1 MTVDATTQVT
11 CAYYNGTSAIP
22 HKVQVSLYG
31 DALSILDP
39 ESEEPKEIYFPYTQ
53 CRYVKLEEQAFV
65 YLQPSYASYL
75 VVPVQHN
82 LYLQLLSK
90 ISSEQT
96 SWFQRLYKKN
106 GVALLFA
113 FLIAAAA
120 MLFIGYKTVPP
131 LLVTFIPVQEEIKWG
146 NQFYE
151 SIVSDKEIDSSATE
165 LVKKITEHY
174 SMSNQYPIKVAVV
187 EDTTVNA
194 FAMPGGHIV
203 IYSGII
209 CTMKHPDELFA
220 LLGHEATHVN
230 QRHSLQM
237 MLTNIT
243 SSYLLSILTSDF
255 NGLGSTLLGN
265 AELLRELGY
274 SRKLEAEAD
283 WKGQE
288 IMIQNKVNPAGM
300 TQLMEALQAAY
311 SDNGNWSFLR
321 SHPVTKDRISESKK
335 FSQQHV
341 GSFNSL
347 QAEQQTAWEALKKLY
362 PEKPSSKK

>member
-1 MTVDATTQVT
+1 
-11 CAYYNGTSAIP
+11 
-22 HKVQVSLYG
+22 
-31 DALSILDP
+31 
-39 ESEEPKEIYFPYTQ
+39 
-53 CRYVKLEEQAFV
+53 VK
-65 YLQPSYASYL
+65 
-75 VVPVQHN
+75 
-82 LYLQLLSK
+82 
-90 ISSEQT
+90 
-96 SWFQRLYKKN
+96 
-106 GVALLFA
+106 
-113 FLIAAAA
+113 
-120 MLFIGYKTVPP
+120 
-131 LLVTFIPVQEEIKWG
+131 FIPVQEEIKWG

-151 SIVSDKEIDSSATE
+151 SILSDKEIDSSATE

-203 IYSGII
+203 IYSGIL

-237 MLTNIT
+237 MLTNLT

-255 NGLGSTLLGN
+255 NGLGSTLISN
-265 AELLRELGY
+265 ADLLRELGY

-321 SHPVTKDRISESKK
+321 SHPVTQDRISESKK

-362 PEKPSSKK
+362 PEKSSSKK

>member
-1 MTVDATTQVT
+1 MTLDATTRVA
-11 CAYYNGTSAIP
+11 CAYYNGSSALP
-22 HKVQVSLYG
+22 HSVHISLYG
-31 DALSILDP
+31 DALSIVDV
-39 ESEEPKEIYFPYTQ
+39 ESEEPKEIYFPYTE

-65 YLQPSYASYL
+65 YLQPSYTTYL
-75 VVPVQHN
+75 VLPVQHPQ
-82 LYLQLLSK
+82 YLQLLSK

-96 SWFQRLYKKN
+96 SWFQKLYKKN
-106 GVALLFA
+106 GVALF
-113 FLIAAAA
+113 FVFIITAAA

-131 LLVTFIPVQEEIKWG
+131 LLIKFIPVQEEIKWG
-146 NQFYE
+146 NEFYE

-165 LVKKITEHY
+165 LVKKITEQY
-174 SMSNQYPIKVAVV
+174 SMSNQYPITVAVV
-187 EDTTVNA
+187 KDSTVNA
-194 FAMPGGHIV
+194 FALPGGHIV
-203 IYSGII
+203 VYSGII

-243 SSYLLSILTSDF
+243 SSYLLSIITSDF
-255 NGLGSTLLGN
+255 NGLGSTLIGN
-265 AELLRELGY
+265 ANLLRELGY

-283 WKGQE
+283 WNGQE

-311 SDNGNWSFLR
+311 SDKGNWSFLR

-335 FSQQHV
+335 FSQQHAS
-341 GSFNSL
+341 SFNTL
-347 QAEQQTAWEALKKLY
+347 PTEQQTAWEALKKLY
-362 PEKPSSKK
+362 PEKPTPKK

>member
-1 MTVDATTQVT
+1 MTVDATTLVA

-22 HKVQVSLYG
+22 HNVQVSLYG

-39 ESEEPKEIYFPYTQ
+39 ESEESKEIYFPYTQ
-53 CRYVKLEEQAFV
+53 CRYVKLEEQAFI

-75 VVPVQHN
+75 VLPAQHP

-90 ISSEQT
+90 ISAEQT
-96 SWFQRLYKKN
+96 SWFQKLYKKN
-106 GVALLFA
+106 GVALFFA

-120 MLFIGYKTVPP
+120 VLFIGYKTVPP
-131 LLVTFIPVQEEIKWG
+131 LLIKFIPVQEEIKWG

-151 SIVSDKEIDSSATE
+151 SILSDKEIDSSATE

-174 SMSNQYPIKVAVV
+174 SMSSQYPIKVAVV

-203 IYSGII
+203 IYSGIL

-237 MLTNIT
+237 MLTNLT

-255 NGLGSTLLGN
+255 NGLGSTLIGN

-288 IMIQNKVNPAGM
+288 IMIQNKINPAGM

-311 SDNGNWSFLR
+311 SDTGNWSFLR
-321 SHPVTKDRISESKK
+321 SHPVTQDRISESKK
-335 FSQQHV
+335 FSQQHA

-347 QAEQQTAWEALKKLY
+347 PTEQQTAWEALKKLY

>member
-1 MTVDATTQVT
+1 MNLDATIRVA
-11 CAYYNGTSAIP
+11 CAYYNGSSAIP
-22 HKVQVSLYG
+22 TNVHISMYG
-31 DALSILDP
+31 DALSIVDL
-39 ESEEPKEIYFPYTQ
+39 ESEEPKEIYFPYTE

-65 YLQPSYASYL
+65 YLQPSYTSYL
-75 VVPVQHN
+75 VLPVQHPQ
-82 LYLQLLSK
+82 YLELLSK
-90 ISSEQT
+90 ISSKQT
-96 SWFQRLYKKN
+96 SWFQKLYKKN
-106 GVALLFA
+106 GAALFFA

-131 LLVTFIPVQEEIKWG
+131 LLVRFIPVREEIKWG

-151 SIVSDKEIDSSATE
+151 SILSDKEIDSSATE

-174 SMSNQYPIKVAVV
+174 SMSNQYPIKIAVV

-209 CTMKHPDELFA
+209 STMKHPDELFA

-237 MLTNIT
+237 MLTNLT

-255 NGLGSTLLGN
+255 NGLGSTLIGN

-274 SRKLEAEAD
+274 SRNLEAEAD

-347 QAEQQTAWEALKKLY
+347 PTEQQTAWEALKKLY

>member
-1 MTVDATTQVT
+1 MNLDATIRVA
-11 CAYYNGTSAIP
+11 CAYYNGSSAIP
-22 HKVQVSLYG
+22 TNVHISMYG
-31 DALSILDP
+31 DALSIVDL
-39 ESEEPKEIYFPYTQ
+39 ESEEPKEIYFPYTE

-65 YLQPSYASYL
+65 YLQPSYTSYL
-75 VVPVQHN
+75 VLPVQHPQ
-82 LYLQLLSK
+82 YLELLSK
-90 ISSEQT
+90 ISSKQT
-96 SWFQRLYKKN
+96 SWFQKLYKKN
-106 GVALLFA
+106 GAALFFA

-131 LLVTFIPVQEEIKWG
+131 LLVRFIPVREEIKWG

-151 SIVSDKEIDSSATE
+151 SILSDKEIDSSATE

-174 SMSNQYPIKVAVV
+174 SMSNQYPIKIAVV

-209 CTMKHPDELFA
+209 STMKHPDELFA

-237 MLTNIT
+237 MLTNLT

-255 NGLGSTLLGN
+255 NGLGSTLIGN

-347 QAEQQTAWEALKKLY
+347 PTEQQTAWEALKKLY

>member
-1 MTVDATTQVT
+1 MTVDATTHVA

-22 HKVQVSLYG
+22 HNVQVSLYG

-75 VVPVQHN
+75 VLPAQHP

-90 ISSEQT
+90 ISAEQT
-96 SWFQRLYKKN
+96 SWFQKLYKKN
-106 GVALLFA
+106 GVALFFA
-113 FLIAAAA
+113 FLIAAAVV
-120 MLFIGYKTVPP
+120 LFIGYKTVPP
-131 LLVTFIPVQEEIKWG
+131 LLIKFIPVQEEIKWG

-151 SIVSDKEIDSSATE
+151 SILSDKEIDSSATE
-165 LVKKITEHY
+165 LVKKITEYY
-174 SMSNQYPIKVAVV
+174 SMSNQYPIKVVVV

-209 CTMKHPDELFA
+209 CSMKHPDELFA

-255 NGLGSTLLGN
+255 NGLGSTLIGN

-288 IMIQNKVNPAGM
+288 IMIQNKINPAGM

-311 SDNGNWSFLR
+311 SDTGNWSFLR
-321 SHPVTKDRISESKK
+321 SHPVTKDRINESKK
-335 FSQQHV
+335 FSQQHA

-347 QAEQQTAWEALKKLY
+347 PTEQQTAWEALKKLY

>member
-1 MTVDATTQVT
+1 MNLDATTRVA
-11 CAYYNGTSAIP
+11 CAYYNVSSAIP
-22 HKVQVSLYG
+22 TNVHISMYG
-31 DALSILDP
+31 DALSIVDL
-39 ESEEPKEIYFPYTQ
+39 ESEEPKEIYFPYTE

-65 YLQPSYASYL
+65 YLQSSYTSYL
-75 VVPVQHN
+75 VLPVQHPQ
-82 LYLQLLSK
+82 YLELLSK
-90 ISSEQT
+90 ISSKQT
-96 SWFQRLYKKN
+96 SWFQKLYKKN
-106 GVALLFA
+106 GAALFLA

-131 LLVTFIPVQEEIKWG
+131 LLVRFIPVREEIKWG

-151 SIVSDKEIDSSATE
+151 SILSDKEIDSSATE

-174 SMSNQYPIKVAVV
+174 SMSNQYPIKIAVV

-209 CTMKHPDELFA
+209 STMKHPDELFA

-237 MLTNIT
+237 MLTNLT

-255 NGLGSTLLGN
+255 NGLGSTLIGN

-347 QAEQQTAWEALKKLY
+347 PAEQQTAWEALKKLY

>member
-1 MTVDATTQVT
+1 MTLDATSLVA
-11 CAYYNGTSAIP
+11 CAYYNGSSAIP
-22 HKVQVSLYG
+22 NNVQVSLYG

-75 VVPVQHN
+75 VVPVQHP

-90 ISSEQT
+90 ISSGQT
-96 SWFQRLYKKN
+96 SWFQKLYKKN
-106 GVALLFA
+106 GVALFFA
-113 FLIAAAA
+113 FIISAAAL
-120 MLFIGYKTVPP
+120 LFIGYKTVPP
-131 LLVTFIPVQEEIKWG
+131 LLVKFIPVQEEIKWG

-151 SIVSDKEIDSSATE
+151 SILSDKEIDISATE

-174 SMSNQYPIKVAVV
+174 SMSNQYPITVAVV
-187 EDTTVNA
+187 KDSTVNA
-194 FAMPGGHIV
+194 FALPGGHIV
-203 IYSGII
+203 VYSGII

-243 SSYLLSILTSDF
+243 SSYLLSIITSDF
-255 NGLGSTLLGN
+255 NGLGSTLIGN
-265 AELLRELGY
+265 ANLLRELGY

-311 SDNGNWSFLR
+311 SDKGNWSFLR

-335 FSQQHV
+335 FSQQHAS
-341 GSFNSL
+341 SFNTL
-347 QAEQQTAWEALKKLY
+347 PTEQQTAWEALKKLY
-362 PEKPSSKK
+362 PEKPTPKK

>member
-1 MTVDATTQVT
+1 MNLDATTRVA
-11 CAYYNGTSAIP
+11 CAYYNGSSAIP
-22 HKVQVSLYG
+22 TNVHISMYG
-31 DALSILDP
+31 DALSIVDL
-39 ESEEPKEIYFPYTQ
+39 ESEEPKEIYFPYTE

-65 YLQPSYASYL
+65 YLKPSYTSYL
-75 VVPVQHN
+75 VLPVQHPQ
-82 LYLQLLSK
+82 YLELLSK
-90 ISSEQT
+90 ISSKQT
-96 SWFQRLYKKN
+96 SWFQKLYKKN
-106 GVALLFA
+106 GAALFLA

-131 LLVTFIPVQEEIKWG
+131 LLVRFIPVREEIKWG

-151 SIVSDKEIDSSATE
+151 SILSDKEIDSSATE

-174 SMSNQYPIKVAVV
+174 SMSNQYPIKIAVV

-209 CTMKHPDELFA
+209 STMKHPDELFA

-237 MLTNIT
+237 MLTNLT

-255 NGLGSTLLGN
+255 NGLGSTLIGN

-347 QAEQQTAWEALKKLY
+347 PAEQQTAWEALKKLY

>member
-1 MTVDATTQVT
+1 MNLDATTRVA
-11 CAYYNGTSAIP
+11 CAYYNGSSAIP
-22 HKVQVSLYG
+22 TNVHISMYG
-31 DALSILDP
+31 DALSIVDL
-39 ESEEPKEIYFPYTQ
+39 ESEEPKEIYFPYTE

-65 YLQPSYASYL
+65 YLQPSYTSYL
-75 VVPVQHN
+75 VLPVQHPQ
-82 LYLQLLSK
+82 YLELLSK
-90 ISSEQT
+90 ISSKQT
-96 SWFQRLYKKN
+96 SWFQKLYKKN
-106 GVALLFA
+106 GAALFLA

-131 LLVTFIPVQEEIKWG
+131 LLVRFIPVREEIKWG

-151 SIVSDKEIDSSATE
+151 SILSDKEIDSSATE

-174 SMSNQYPIKVAVV
+174 SMSNQYPIKIAVV

-209 CTMKHPDELFA
+209 STMKHPDELFA

-237 MLTNIT
+237 MLTNLT

-255 NGLGSTLLGN
+255 NGLGSTLIGN

-274 SRKLEAEAD
+274 SRNLEAEAD

-347 QAEQQTAWEALKKLY
+347 PAEQQTAWEALKKLY

>member
-1 MTVDATTQVT
+1 MTVDATTLVA

-22 HKVQVSLYG
+22 HNVQVSLYG

-39 ESEEPKEIYFPYTQ
+39 ESEESKEIYFPYTQ
-53 CRYVKLEEQAFV
+53 CRYVKLEEQAFI

-75 VVPVQHN
+75 VLPAQHP

-90 ISSEQT
+90 ISAEQT
-96 SWFQRLYKKN
+96 SWFQKLYKKN
-106 GVALLFA
+106 GVALFFA

-120 MLFIGYKTVPP
+120 VLFIGYKTVPP
-131 LLVTFIPVQEEIKWG
+131 LLIKFIPVQEEIKWG

-151 SIVSDKEIDSSATE
+151 SILSDKEIDSSATE

-174 SMSNQYPIKVAVV
+174 SMSSQYPIKVAVV

-203 IYSGII
+203 IYSGIL

-237 MLTNIT
+237 MLTNLT

-255 NGLGSTLLGN
+255 NGLGSTLIGN

-288 IMIQNKVNPAGM
+288 IMIQNKINPAGM

-311 SDNGNWSFLR
+311 SDTGNWSFLR
-321 SHPVTKDRISESKK
+321 SHPVTQDRISESKK

>member
-1 MTVDATTQVT
+1 MNLDATTRVA
-11 CAYYNGTSAIP
+11 CAYYNGSSAIP
-22 HKVQVSLYG
+22 TNVHISMYG
-31 DALSILDP
+31 DALSIVDL
-39 ESEEPKEIYFPYTQ
+39 ESEEPKEIYFPYTE

-65 YLQPSYASYL
+65 YLQPSYTSYL
-75 VVPVQHN
+75 VLPVQHPQ
-82 LYLQLLSK
+82 YLELLSK
-90 ISSEQT
+90 ISSKQT
-96 SWFQRLYKKN
+96 SWFQKLYKKN
-106 GVALLFA
+106 GAALFLA

-131 LLVTFIPVQEEIKWG
+131 LLVRFIPVREEIKWG

-151 SIVSDKEIDSSATE
+151 SILSDKEIDSSATE

-174 SMSNQYPIKVAVV
+174 SMSNQYPIKIAVV

-209 CTMKHPDELFA
+209 STMKHPDELFA

-237 MLTNIT
+237 MLTNLT

-255 NGLGSTLLGN
+255 NGLGSTLIGN

-347 QAEQQTAWEALKKLY
+347 PAEQQTAWEALKKLY

>member
-1 MTVDATTQVT
+1 MTLDATTRIA
-11 CAYYNGTSAIP
+11 CAYYNGSAAIP
-22 HKVQVSLYG
+22 LNVQVSLYG
-31 DALSILDP
+31 DALSIVDL
-39 ESEEPKEIYFPYTQ
+39 ESEVPKEIYFPYSQ

-75 VVPVQHN
+75 VVPVQHP

-90 ISSEQT
+90 ISSGQT
-96 SWFQRLYKKN
+96 SWFQKLYKKN
-106 GVALLFA
+106 GIALFFA
-113 FLIAAAA
+113 FLITAAAV
-120 MLFIGYKTVPP
+120 LFIGYKTVPP
-131 LLVTFIPVQEEIKWG
+131 LLVKFIPVQEEIKWG

-151 SIVSDKEIDSSATE
+151 SILSDKEIDSSATE

-174 SMSNQYPIKVAVV
+174 SMSSQYPIKVSVV
-187 EDTTVNA
+187 NDTTVNA

-209 CTMKHPDELFA
+209 CAMKHPDELFA

-237 MLTNIT
+237 MLTNLT

-255 NGLGSTLLGN
+255 NGLGSTLIGN
-265 AELLRELGY
+265 ADLLRELGY

-300 TQLMEALQAAY
+300 TQLMEALQSAY

-335 FSQQHV
+335 FSQQHA

-347 QAEQQTAWEALKKLY
+347 PAEQQTAWEALKELY
-362 PEKPSSKK
+362 PEKRPKKN